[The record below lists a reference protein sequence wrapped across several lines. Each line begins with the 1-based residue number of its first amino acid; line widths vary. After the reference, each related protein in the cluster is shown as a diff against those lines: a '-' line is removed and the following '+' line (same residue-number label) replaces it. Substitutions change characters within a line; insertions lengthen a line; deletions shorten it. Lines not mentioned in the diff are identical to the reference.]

1 MIEVGVL
8 EAKTRLSALLEM
20 IEQGE
25 GPIAITRYGKRV
37 AVLSKDVAYA
47 EAPRLSGET
56 LAARLK
62 AFRDSQKAA
71 PDLDGLSWDEL
82 KDEMR
87 K

>member
-1 MIEVGVL
+1 MIEIGVL

-20 IEQGE
+20 IEKGE

-37 AVLSKDVAYA
+37 AVLSKDVEYVQP
-47 EAPRLSGET
+47 PRLSAEE
-56 LAARLK
+56 LMARLK
-62 AFRDSQKAA
+62 ALRESQKPA
-71 PDLDGLSWDEL
+71 PELDNLTWEEL

>member
-20 IEQGE
+20 VERGE
-25 GPIAITRYGKRV
+25 GPVVITRYGKRV
-37 AVLSKDVAYA
+37 AVLSKDVEYLQP
-47 EAPRLSGET
+47 PRLSGKE

-62 AFRDSQKAA
+62 AFRDSQKPA
-71 PDLDGLSWDEL
+71 PELDNLSWDEL

>member
-1 MIEVGVL
+1 MIEIGVL

-20 IEQGE
+20 IEKGE

-47 EAPRLSGET
+47 EPAPLSGAE
-56 LAARLK
+56 LANKLR
-62 AFRDSQKAA
+62 AFREKQAAA
-71 PDLDGLSWDEL
+71 PELDGLSWDEL

>member
-25 GPIAITRYGKRV
+25 GPIAITRYGKRI
-37 AVLSKDVAYA
+37 AVLAKDVSYD
-47 EAPRLSGET
+47 EPPRLSGTE

-62 AFRDSQKAA
+62 AFRERQSSA
-71 PDLDGLSWDEL
+71 PELDGLVWDEI
-82 KDEMR
+82 KDENR

>member
-1 MIEVGVL
+1 MIEIGVL

-20 IEQGE
+20 VERGE
-25 GPIAITRYGKRV
+25 GPIVITRYGKRV

-47 EAPRLSGET
+47 EPPRQPGDE

>member
-1 MIEVGVL
+1 MIE
-8 EAKTRLSALLEM
+8 K
-20 IEQGE
+20 GE

-47 EAPRLSGET
+47 EPATLSGAE
-56 LAARLK
+56 LANKLR
-62 AFRDSQKAA
+62 AFREKQAAA
-71 PDLDGLSWDEL
+71 PELDGLSWDEL